1 MSVQS
6 IADGAAGEAGNE
18 AALGEPP
25 APGTAESRGEQGPE
39 RPGEQRAEPS
49 ADHPVLELRDVTY
62 RRDGGEIIGGVSFTV
77 RRGEHWAMLGPNGAG
92 KSTLLGFCGAVT
104 HPTSGSVRVLGE
116 QLGRVELQALR
127 RMIGHVNPR
136 HPLRSPLTVREIVLT
151 GVTGTIETAARWTPT
166 AAEAGRADALIESLG
181 LAAKTRHRWNVLSQG
196 ERGRVLIAR
205 ALISQPRL
213 LLLDEPSTGLDIA
226 AREQLLESIDLLTR
240 THPDLASVLVTHHLE
255 ELPSATTHALLLAGG
270 RVVAAGPAR
279 AAITTEHVSAAFDH
293 PIDVRFDGGR
303 WLARAARGR

>member
-6 IADGAAGEAGNE
+6 IAGKIGSDETGGEKSAQQ
-18 AALGEPP
+18 L
-25 APGTAESRGEQGPE
+25 AER
-39 RPGEQRAEPS
+39 
-49 ADHPVLELRDVTY
+49 PVLELRDVTY
-62 RRDGGEIIGGVSFTV
+62 RRDGNEIVRGVSFIV

-104 HPTSGSVRVLGE
+104 HPTSGTVRVLGE

-151 GVTGTIETAARWTPT
+151 GLTGTIETAIRWTPT
-166 AAEAGRADALIESLG
+166 AAETDRAEALIESLG
-181 LAAKTRHRWNVLSQG
+181 LAAKAHSRWNVLSQG

-205 ALISQPRL
+205 ALISEPRL

-226 AREQLLESIDLLTR
+226 AREQLLQAIDLLTR

-255 ELPSATTHALLLAGG
+255 ELPSATTHALLLSGG
-270 RVVAAGPAR
+270 RVVAAGAAR
-279 AAITTEHVSAAFDH
+279 TAITTEHVSAAFDH
-293 PIDVRFDGGR
+293 PIDVRYDDGR
-303 WLARAARGR
+303 WLARAARPHRWS